1 MHPIN
6 AKTPMNKT
14 TIEPHHRPILLL
26 RGLLRETRHWGRFA
40 DMLEQAFPERKIIA
54 LNIAGNGFRHQ
65 EVSPTSISAM
75 VDDLKLQ
82 ISSFQSSSSMESP
95 TESAA
100 ESVDIIAISMGGMIA
115 LEWMRQYP
123 QDVHSAILI
132 NSSLSN
138 HSPFYKRLKWQQYNN
153 ILKFFFIPK
162 EQRESLIFDMTTR
175 QSPAGLIDSWIE
187 WSTANPVSTA
197 NTLRQLY
204 AASRFRFESSPPK
217 TTLLIGSQN
226 DALVDISCS
235 KTLAKHWGIPIMV
248 HPKAGHDL
256 PSDDPSWLLDKVTLF
271 YQRQNRDLKENE
283 SNMN

>member
-1 MHPIN
+1 
-6 AKTPMNKT
+6 
-14 TIEPHHRPILLL
+14 
-26 RGLLRETRHWGRFA
+26 
-40 DMLEQAFPERKIIA
+40 MLEQAFPERKIIA
-54 LNIAGNGFRHQ
+54 LNIAGNGSRHK

-82 ISSFQSSSSMESP
+82 ISSFLSSSSIESP
-95 TESAA
+95 TDFT

-115 LEWMRQYP
+115 LEWMRKYP
-123 QDVHSAILI
+123 KDVHSAILI

-138 HSPFYKRLKWQQYNN
+138 YSPFYKRLKWQQYNN
-153 ILKFFFIPK
+153 ILKFFFISK
-162 EQRESLIFDMTTR
+162 DQRESLIFDMTTR
-175 QSPAGLIDSWIE
+175 QSPVGLIDSWIE
-187 WSTANPVSTA
+187 WSKANPVSTS

-204 AASRFRFESSPPK
+204 AASRFRLESSPLT

-235 KTLAKHWGIPIMV
+235 KTLAKHWHIPMMV
-248 HPKAGHDL
+248 HPEAGHDL

-271 YQRQNRDLKENE
+271 YQRQNSALKENE